1 MRRSKSRPHKD
12 RRRFNRQDPRFVRKR
27 AAAEEAAVRED
38 EVETPWWERNMA
50 EYGRNKKAGAG

>member
-27 AAAEEAAVRED
+27 EDAERIAGQEEAPEREGP
-38 EVETPWWERNMA
+38 VPWWERDLRT
-50 EYGRNKKAGAG
+50 YGKKK